1 MAEEFVSR
9 KEFDILKDEVNAI
22 KKDLDES
29 QKLLQIIDKKIDVI
43 SEKMLS
49 NDKIEDLKL
58 QPLDNRVTKLEE
70 NQTWLRRTVIGTV
83 LAIIGEVV
91 VFVIQFMK

>member
-9 KEFDILKDEVNAI
+9 KEFELLKEEVNAI

-29 QKLLQIIDKKIDVI
+29 QKILVAIDKKIDVI
-43 SEKMLS
+43 SEKVVS

-58 QPLDNRVTKLEE
+58 QPLESRVTKLEE
-70 NQTWLRRTVIGTV
+70 SQTWLRRALLGEALT
-83 LAIIGEVV
+83 IIGGVIIY
-91 VFVIQFMK
+91 VIQIMK